1 MFPLATVYTLL
12 DFYVS
17 DNDGLYTLFT
27 LAAVGFAIVLIVTVT
42 RQSRAADRHAQPPRH
57 AATTPPEEALT
68 NVDETAQ

>member
-1 MFPLATVYTLL
+1 MLPFATLFALL

-42 RQSRAADRHAQPPRH
+42 RQSRASDRRALPPRH
-57 AATTPPEEALT
+57 AATTTPEEALT
-68 NVDETAQ
+68 NADETAQ